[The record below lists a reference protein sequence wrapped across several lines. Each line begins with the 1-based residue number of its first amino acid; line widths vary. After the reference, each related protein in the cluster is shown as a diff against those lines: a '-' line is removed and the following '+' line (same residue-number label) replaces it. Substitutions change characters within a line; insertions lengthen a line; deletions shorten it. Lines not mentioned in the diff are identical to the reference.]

1 VIDRDC
7 RADGAFYYSVRTTG
21 IYCRPS
27 CAARRPRRENVEFHA
42 TCDEA
47 ERAGFRPCMRCRP
60 KMAAANAHGE
70 AVARACRLI
79 AQAEETPRLTEL
91 AASAGLSPFHF
102 HRVFKAITGLTP
114 KSYASAYRAKRL
126 VEALPGANTVT
137 EAIYEAGFNSSG
149 RFYEASQNLLGMT
162 PTRYRSGGRD
172 IVIRFA
178 VGECSLGSILVASTE
193 KGLCAILFGDDPEA
207 LVRDIQDRFPKANL
221 VGGDREFEELI
232 AKVVGFV
239 EEPGVGF
246 DLPLDVRGTAFQQ
259 RVWQALRKIPA
270 GSKATYRDI
279 ARSIGSPK
287 AIRAVAQACASNKI
301 AVAIPCH
308 RIVRQDGALGGYQW
322 GIDRKRALLDREAA
336 A

>member
-1 VIDRDC
+1 M
-7 RADGAFYYSVRTTG
+7 
-21 IYCRPS
+21 
-27 CAARRPRRENVEFHA
+27 RRRLDYPHSTFTEF
-42 TCDEA
+42 
-47 ERAGFRPCMRCRP
+47 
-60 KMAAANAHGE
+60 
-70 AVARACRLI
+70 
-79 AQAEETPRLTEL
+79 
-91 AASAGLSPFHF
+91 
-102 HRVFKAITGLTP
+102 FKAITGLTP

-137 EAIYEAGFNSSG
+137 QAIYEAGFNSSG

-193 KGLCAILFGDDPEA
+193 KGVCAILFGDEPEA
-207 LVRDIQDRFPKANL
+207 LVRDIQDRFPKAKL

-232 AKVVGFV
+232 AKVVGLV

>member
-1 VIDRDC
+1 MNMARQW
-7 RADGAFYYSVRTTG
+7 RAL
-21 IYCRPS
+21 
-27 CAARRPRRENVEFHA
+27 
-42 TCDEA
+42 
-47 ERAGFRPCMRCRP
+47 
-60 KMAAANAHGE
+60 
-70 AVARACRLI
+70 CRLI

-114 KSYASAYRAKRL
+114 KSYAFAYRAKRL

-137 EAIYEAGFNSSG
+137 RAIYEAGFNSSG

-207 LVRDIQDRFPKANL
+207 LVRDIQDRFPKAKL

-259 RVWQALRKIPA
+259 RVWQALTRPGPAPDDSFKLSFCPVVCADLLVARPLNLGRLGPRSNSVIPVM
-270 GSKATYRDI
+270 S
-279 ARSIGSPK
+279 
-287 AIRAVAQACASNKI
+287 
-301 AVAIPCH
+301 
-308 RIVRQDGALGGYQW
+308 
-322 GIDRKRALLDREAA
+322 AA
-336 A
+336 